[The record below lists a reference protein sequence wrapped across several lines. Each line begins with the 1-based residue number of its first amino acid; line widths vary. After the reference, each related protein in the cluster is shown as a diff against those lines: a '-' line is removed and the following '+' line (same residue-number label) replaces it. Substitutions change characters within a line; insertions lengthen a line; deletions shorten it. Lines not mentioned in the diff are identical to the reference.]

1 MATFIKDDKKV
12 LVRDQNR
19 YRKIYRYIRKKPRPL
34 ACDDLKNV
42 STFTWGA
49 YWDYFDNQS
58 ELVHEFPCC
67 FDTPPAV
74 IATTL
79 ARTDDHADI
88 NNPNFNVFITDIT
101 TSQCIFRTSGY
112 YTGYVY
118 YQALEDG
125 VYEMPNIGKELEVAT
140 LQFPKVSGEDH
151 YTHTFQAAFSCTPIV
166 TVSADEDVNAFV
178 TAISTTAV
186 TIEVSKAG
194 YEGKVYM
201 QAIER
206 GC

>member
-1 MATFIKDDKKV
+1 MATFFKDDKKI

-34 ACDDLKNV
+34 TCNDDNF
-42 STFTWGA
+42 SSFTWGA
-49 YWDYFDNQS
+49 HLAYFNNQS
-58 ELVHEFPCC
+58 ELLHDFACC
-67 FDTPPAV
+67 FKTPPAI
-74 IATTL
+74 IATTVQRDL
-79 ARTDDHADI
+79 EASAA

-101 TSQCIFRTSGY
+101 TSTCIFRTSGY

-125 VYEMPNIGKELEVAT
+125 AYTMPNIGKSLEVKTIQFIASAT
-140 LQFPKVSGEDH
+140 Y
-151 YTHTFQAAFSCTPIV
+151 YTHTFSPAFSCVPIV

-178 TAISTTAV
+178 SAVSKTSV

-194 YEGKVYM
+194 YDGKIYM

>member
-1 MATFIKDDKKV
+1 MATFLKDDQNV

-34 ACDDLKNV
+34 NCEGSDISN
-42 STFTWGA
+42 FTWGS
-49 YWDYFDNQS
+49 YHVYFNNQS
-58 ELVHEFPCC
+58 EVVHDFPCC

-74 IATTL
+74 IATT
-79 ARTDDHADI
+79 I
-88 NNPNFNVFITDIT
+88 GGINPNFNVFITDIT
-101 TSQCIFRTSGY
+101 TSTCIFRTSGY
-112 YTGYVY
+112 YTGYVH

-125 VYEMPNIGKELEVAT
+125 AYTMPNIGKSLEVKTIQFIASAT
-140 LQFPKVSGEDH
+140 Y
-151 YTHTFQAAFSCTPIV
+151 YTHTFSPAFSCVPIV

-178 TAISTTAV
+178 SAV
-186 TIEVSKAG
+186 SKTSVTKEVSKAG
-194 YEGKVYM
+194 YDGKIYM

>member
-1 MATFIKDDKKV
+1 MATFFKDDKKV

-19 YRKIYRYIRKKPRPL
+19 YRKVYRYIRKKPKPL
-34 ACDDLKNV
+34 VCNDDNF
-42 STFTWGA
+42 SSFTWGA
-49 YWDYFDNQS
+49 HLAYFNNQS
-58 ELVHEFPCC
+58 ELLHDFACC
-67 FDTPPAV
+67 FKTPPAI
-74 IATTL
+74 IATTVQRDL
-79 ARTDDHADI
+79 EASAA

-101 TSQCIFRTSGY
+101 TSTCIFRTSGY

-125 VYEMPNIGKELEVAT
+125 AYTMPNIGKELEVKT
-140 LQFPKVSGEDH
+140 LQFPQSAGQDY
-151 YTHTFQAAFSCTPIV
+151 YTYPFTAEFGCNPIV

-178 TAISTTAV
+178 TAISTTHV

-194 YEGKVYM
+194 YQGKVYM